1 MKAILLD
8 TNAVSALFKGNPHIL
23 DGLDEAEH
31 VFISTIVLGELYA
44 GFRSGD
50 QFARNMEELKK
61 LLACPTVNVLP
72 VTSETADYY
81 GRIYLALRKQGMP
94 IPTNDLWIA
103 AQALEQGAVL
113 LTFDK
118 HFAAIPGLRVG

>member
-1 MKAILLD
+1 MKALLLD
-8 TNAVSALFKGNPHIL
+8 TNAVSAFFKGDSHVLN
-23 DGLDEAEH
+23 GLAEADH
-31 VFISTIVLGELYA
+31 VWISTIVLGELYA

-50 QFARNMEELKK
+50 QFSRNMGELKK
-61 LLACPTVNVLP
+61 LLACSTVDVLP

-81 GRIYLALRKQGMP
+81 GRLYLALRKQGMP

-103 AQALEQGAVL
+103 AQTLEQGAVL
-113 LTFDK
+113 FTFDK